1 MLKRRTRGKLIGG
14 NNMEKFEL
22 IPNKSYGIFI
32 IGEYIEKHLH
42 LDHVI
47 SDIEFYYSYEFTDLK
62 INVWVEN
69 DKIETVRCDAEC
81 YFQGKNLIG
90 MLYDDFLSLVKQEP
104 SNKDIC
110 YVPVSRDR
118 GQNQNVYD
126 FDDLGLQVWVW
137 RNKIR
142 TILISNYEEE

>member
-1 MLKRRTRGKLIGG
+1 
-14 NNMEKFEL
+14 METFEL
-22 IPNKSYGIFI
+22 IPNKSYGIFV
-32 IGEYIEKHLH
+32 IGEDIEKYLH

-47 SDIEFYYSYEFTDLK
+47 SELEFDYSYEFTDLK
-62 INVWVEN
+62 IDAWVEN
-69 DKIETVRCDAEC
+69 NKIQTICCDAEC
-81 YFQGKNLIG
+81 YFQEKNLIG
-90 MLYDDFLSLVKQEP
+90 MLYDDFLVLVKQEP

-118 GQNQNVYD
+118 GQNQNVYV

-142 TILISNYEEE
+142 TILISKYEEE